1 MNQSSEQV
9 LYRHHQIAIQP
20 SNSSDI
26 HKSGSSSTHGGSSSM
41 VGRHCSI
48 ASHVELG
55 NGVGPGL
62 FVRAAAAGQ
71 HQKVDDS
78 ADHHRPVLRN
88 TRSQIGGRG
97 RPPPLVVAAKVSSRP
112 RGGPRAQS
120 GGEGERR
127 RRSRGFHCVCS
138 RSLGRIPQRKLGSAC
153 IFAPAIDLTMDV
165 PHSLCAP
172 PRPCDPENLCLK
184 NADE

>member
-20 SNSSDI
+20 SNSRDI

-78 ADHHRPVLRN
+78 ADHHQPVLRN

-97 RPPPLVVAAKVSSRP
+97 RPPPLAVAAKVSSRP

-120 GGEGERR
+120 GGEGEMR

-138 RSLGRIPQRKLGSAC
+138 RSLGRKFRRESWGARAYLRRPLISRWTSHIRFAHHRGLVIPRTYA
-153 IFAPAIDLTMDV
+153 
-165 PHSLCAP
+165 
-172 PRPCDPENLCLK
+172 
-184 NADE
+184 